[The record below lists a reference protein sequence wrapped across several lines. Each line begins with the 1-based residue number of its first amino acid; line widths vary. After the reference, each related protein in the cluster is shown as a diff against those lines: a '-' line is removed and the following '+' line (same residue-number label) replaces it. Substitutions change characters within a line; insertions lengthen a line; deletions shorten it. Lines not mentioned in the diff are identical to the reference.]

1 MLGEQIGEG
10 KGKVTSR
17 RALSVRVAAI
27 MILAATITLAG
38 CYIFSPSQASENK
51 LQTKLHF
58 DLTQCQQ
65 TAPNLYKCPG
75 VDKSICGAFY
85 SGEQVDCLYLDK
97 EGSVMV
103 MKQ

>member
-1 MLGEQIGEG
+1 MKLNEG
-10 KGKVTSR
+10 WVVRMGAARVVAMVVT
-17 RALSVRVAAI
+17 
-27 MILAATITLAG
+27 AATIALSG
-38 CYIFSPSQASENK
+38 CYIFSPSQASVDK
-51 LQTKLHF
+51 TQTAIHF

-85 SGEQVDCLYLDK
+85 AVQQVDCLNLDK
-97 EGSVMV
+97 DGKVMV